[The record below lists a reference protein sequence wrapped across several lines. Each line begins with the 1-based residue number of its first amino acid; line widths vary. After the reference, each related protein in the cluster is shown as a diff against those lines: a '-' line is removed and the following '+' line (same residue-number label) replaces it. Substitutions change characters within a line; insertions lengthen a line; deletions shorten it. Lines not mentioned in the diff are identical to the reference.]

1 MNVVE
6 MEKNDLG
13 RAMDVIECGDCE
25 VKGKRE
31 REKRRKERVKDEC
44 GSSVTK
50 GVSSRKY
57 VMFKKEE
64 FLFIYW
70 S

>member
-31 REKRRKERVKDEC
+31 REKEERACERRVWE
-44 GSSVTK
+44 
-50 GVSSRKY
+50 
-57 VMFKKEE
+57 
-64 FLFIYW
+64 
-70 S
+70 